1 LDPRP
6 ARALLQGAY
15 AHLGVTDFWRVHRRR
30 AEADAAKAEFEFAY
44 WRELTA
50 RAIATLSRSGELTLV
65 GARFVDG
72 MAATLDQWRTEPVS
86 SAVVD
91 AVRDMADANTVMW
104 RLRNQRPASDLVRQL
119 GRQRAA
125 GDPCAGIDEPVID
138 PGPPSPARDSPL
150 GDHIRQRLLSKAPA
164 AGATPGD
171 HAYVSGDL
179 ATAIAAYLVQIAIDP
194 MTNDAWVGLAAA
206 LRGRGDEPA
215 ATVLA
220 LRPDLVRALY
230 LDGRAEPSAAT
241 PEGCAVWL
249 ATGLPKLGADVRGSE
264 A

>member
-1 LDPRP
+1 
-6 ARALLQGAY
+6 
-15 AHLGVTDFWRVHRRR
+15 
-30 AEADAAKAEFEFAY
+30 
-44 WRELTA
+44 
-50 RAIATLSRSGELTLV
+50 
-65 GARFVDG
+65 
-72 MAATLDQWRTEPVS
+72 VS
-86 SAVVD
+86 LAVAD
-91 AVRDMADANTVMW
+91 AVRDMADANSVMW
-104 RLRNQRPASDLVRQL
+104 RLRNQRPVGDLVRQL

-125 GDPCAGIDEPVID
+125 GDPCTGIDAPVID

-179 ATAIAAYLVQIAIDP
+179 AAAIAAYRAQIATDP

-206 LRGRGDEPA
+206 LRRRGDEPA

-230 LDGRAEPSAAT
+230 LDGLTEPSAAT

-249 ATGLPKLGADVRGSE
+249 ATGLANLAGDVQVSE